1 MEKFV
6 GMLRNQP
13 SANNIDVELYF
24 KDAQKLSLKLEKI
37 DASLL
42 SYDVVENHMKDLAAM
57 RGEINNAPKYD
68 SLWSN
73 LYEWSVAFSEFAFAT
88 LRVVKVQNEI
98 DVLQKEVDDLKI
110 LQSRAEKVQ

>member
-13 SANNIDVELYF
+13 NASNIDVELYF
-24 KDAQKLSLKLEKI
+24 QDAQKLALKLEKI

-42 SYDVVENHMKDLAAM
+42 SYDVIEKHVEDLAAM
-57 RGEINNAPKYD
+57 KGEIRQTSKYD
-68 SLWSN
+68 TLWSN

-88 LRVVKVQNEI
+88 LRVVKVQ
-98 DVLQKEVDDLKI
+98 K
-110 LQSRAEKVQ
+110 